1 MFAVPLFELDGFAC
15 TLTKVIQFGT
25 SDLAAANGFDIEY
38 IGGMDRE
45 YSLHAFV
52 VDNPTNGKGFIHAAS
67 PTGDDRT
74 CEYLGADL
82 VALFD
87 AAMDIHDITYLEMR
101 SIFLKRLALDSFKQF
116 RFHSSISC

>member
-15 TLTKVIQFGT
+15 TLTKVIQFGA
-25 SDLAAANGFDIEY
+25 SDLAATNGLYIKN
-38 IGGMDRE
+38 IGGMDWE
-45 YSLHAFV
+45 YTLYAFV

-67 PTGDDRT
+67 PTGDNRT
-74 CEYLGADL
+74 CEYLSADF
-82 VALFD
+82 VALLD
-87 AAMDIHDITYLEMR
+87 TAMDIHDITYLEMR